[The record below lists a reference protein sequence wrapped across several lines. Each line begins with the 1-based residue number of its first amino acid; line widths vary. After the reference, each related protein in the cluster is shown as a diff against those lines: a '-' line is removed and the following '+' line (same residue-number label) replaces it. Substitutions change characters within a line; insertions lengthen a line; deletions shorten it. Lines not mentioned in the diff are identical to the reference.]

1 MFINFE
7 SAIFVRNK
15 SLMKKARYNR
25 ISSSNQKLER
35 QLVRN
40 HPDELIFNDVISGSV
55 AFEDRPKGKE
65 LIDSIKRDEIDFVSV
80 TAVDRLG
87 RNLYD
92 VLTTLEFFN
101 KNNVVLR
108 VDNLGLESMV
118 NGKPNQVF
126 KLILSVLANVAE
138 MERTN
143 LRERQL
149 EGIAVAKAK
158 GVYKGRVRGSS
169 MNEDEFLDKYKNVV
183 KEVKN
188 HPELSIRKI
197 SKLTGASVGT
207 VQRVKSLLA

>member
-1 MFINFE
+1 
-7 SAIFVRNK
+7 
-15 SLMKKARYNR
+15 MKKARYNR
-25 ISSSNQKLER
+25 ISSPNQNLER

-40 HPDELIFNDVISGSV
+40 HPDEIIFNDVVSGAIS
-55 AFEDRPKGKE
+55 FNDREKGKE
-65 LIDSIKRDEIDFVSV
+65 LIAAIESGSVQFVSV
-80 TAVDRLG
+80 AAVDRLG

-101 KNNVVLR
+101 ENNVVLR

-118 NGKPNQVF
+118 AGKPNQVF

-158 GVYKGRVRGSS
+158 GVYKGRERGSS
-169 MNEDEFLDKYKNVV
+169 MSEEEFLNKYNHVV
-183 KEVKN
+183 KEIKANGNLPV
-188 HPELSIRKI
+188 RKLAKI
-197 SKLTGASVGT
+197 TMVSVGT
-207 VQRVKSLLA
+207 VQRVKKTLG